1 MLADSPVFT
10 FEEAKEPLLRSWQVC
25 CFTINVIM
33 GSGFL
38 GVPAG
43 FTQAG
48 LALGPAILLLVSLL
62 QWAAACQIVQTASRA
77 HALLLARS
85 AETTLT
91 PTLAPFA
98 ASLLKNE
105 HGSPGARGQSE
116 DVRPP
121 SLTLP
126 SHTSYEI
133 MMLCRLHLGP
143 VRRRL
148 RATRDAAP
156 SQRPRPSLYPL
167 AHDCGCVFAQWAER
181 VTMATS
187 GLYMVGVLWS
197 FISVFASSLAA
208 TVPLPWLEAGAPCD
222 IYKSDVFGGGCIT
235 LYYWWVLTFAMLMA
249 VLLAL
254 DLREQATFQCAMTLA
269 RLLVIVLMLGTL
281 LLGERSDFGL
291 STDADA
297 DGASD
302 AAPDA
307 ADDSAYPLVRWSGLP
322 TMVPIGV
329 FCQLFQ
335 IGVPSL
341 LQPLG
346 PKREFASV
354 FGVALAATFLM
365 YTALGL
371 AAASFFGSDVDPACN
386 LNWQA
391 YQSRTVA
398 LIVALFPALDCLS
411 VFPLNAVFLA
421 NNLCA
426 APTTLRPHTLS
437 SHPHP
442 HPPSTSQYGVL
453 LPAPMARRRAT
464 PSYALPV
471 SPALLHPSLRVR
483 LRLPFARQ
491 GAQLYWH
498 RRHHP
503 ALYRHALA
511 APRLSL

>member
-1 MLADSPVFT
+1 MLHPPQFQRVHPWADTAPAAPSSASVASHSVALCSDSNFLWIVCLSVSQHSGLGKLIPVLKLLCIGLYDAADVGVTMLADSPVFT

-156 SQRPRPSLYPL
+156 SQRPRPLLYPL
-167 AHDCGCVFAQWAER
+167 AHD
-181 VTMATS
+181 
-187 GLYMVGVLWS
+187 
-197 FISVFASSLAA
+197 
-208 TVPLPWLEAGAPCD
+208 
-222 IYKSDVFGGGCIT
+222 
-235 LYYWWVLTFAMLMA
+235 
-249 VLLAL
+249 
-254 DLREQATFQCAMTLA
+254 
-269 RLLVIVLMLGTL
+269 
-281 LLGERSDFGL
+281 
-291 STDADA
+291 
-297 DGASD
+297 
-302 AAPDA
+302 
-307 ADDSAYPLVRWSGLP
+307 
-322 TMVPIGV
+322 
-329 FCQLFQ
+329 
-335 IGVPSL
+335 
-341 LQPLG
+341 
-346 PKREFASV
+346 
-354 FGVALAATFLM
+354 
-365 YTALGL
+365 
-371 AAASFFGSDVDPACN
+371 
-386 LNWQA
+386 
-391 YQSRTVA
+391 
-398 LIVALFPALDCLS
+398 
-411 VFPLNAVFLA
+411 
-421 NNLCA
+421 
-426 APTTLRPHTLS
+426 
-437 SHPHP
+437 
-442 HPPSTSQYGVL
+442 
-453 LPAPMARRRAT
+453 
-464 PSYALPV
+464 
-471 SPALLHPSLRVR
+471 
-483 LRLPFARQ
+483 
-491 GAQLYWH
+491 
-498 RRHHP
+498 
-503 ALYRHALA
+503 
-511 APRLSL
+511 